1 MLLSIPGR
9 LFGPEQPAAGSV
21 VNAAVDIIGL
31 RITTD
36 DGRHL
41 APTNS
46 QLQLRYAGFD
56 GKHWQLSWS
65 EGDKHW
71 ALLFNDE
78 TAIAALEREPPAGL
92 RDAVASLV
100 ASKRRSTM
108 RRGLGLSAIGLWFA
122 LPLLLLI
129 ALFFAARPLSGWLA
143 GFVPL
148 KQEVKLGDWFFDQ
161 QKTEL
166 RLIADTPANAALE
179 AIGTRLS
186 EGSAYP
192 FRWYVVDDPTLN
204 AFAVPGGIIV
214 VHSGLILAA
223 DSADE
228 LAGVIAHE
236 IEHVEQRHSLRA
248 MLREAGLRLAIA
260 AVIGDFGIAGN
271 AAGQLTGLSFSR
283 DSERE
288 ADELGLQRL
297 AKSGIDPDGMLRL
310 FAKLDAQ
317 SESESKGKA
326 PPAWLSSHPTTP
338 ERIARLRERI
348 GQLPSTPR
356 RPLDIDWQ
364 AVQSSLGS

>member
-9 LFGPEQPAAGSV
+9 LFGPEQPAAGSAV
-21 VNAAVDIIGL
+21 FAAMDDIGL
-31 RITTD
+31 RITTE

-65 EGDKHW
+65 EGDRHW
-71 ALLFNDE
+71 ALLFDDAA
-78 TAIAALEREPPAGL
+78 AIAAIEHEPPAGL
-92 RDAVASLV
+92 REAVAGLL
-100 ASKRRSTM
+100 ANKRRSSM
-108 RRGLGLSAIGLWFA
+108 RRGLGLSAIGLWLA
-122 LPLLLLI
+122 LPLLLLV
-129 ALFFAARPLSGWLA
+129 ALLVAARPLSGWLA

-148 KQEVKLGDWFFDQ
+148 QQEVKLGDWFFDQ
-161 QKTEL
+161 QRAGL
-166 RLIADTPANAALE
+166 DLITDTPANAALE
-179 AIGTRLS
+179 AIGARLS

-192 FRWYVVDDPTLN
+192 FRWHVVRDPTLN
-204 AFAVPGGIIV
+204 AFAIPGGIVV
-214 VHSGLILAA
+214 VHSGLMLAA
-223 DSADE
+223 DGADE

-248 MLREAGLRLAIA
+248 MLREAGLRLAVA
-260 AVIGDFGIAGN
+260 AVIGDFGIAGS
-271 AAGQLTGLSFSR
+271 AAGQLSSLSFSR

-297 AKSGIDPDGMLRL
+297 ARAGIDPDGMLRL
-310 FAKLDAQ
+310 FAKLDA
-317 SESESKGKA
+317 ESKGQA
-326 PPAWLSSHPTTP
+326 PPAWLASHPTTP

-356 RPLDIDWQ
+356 RPLVIDWP

>member
-1 MLLSIPGR
+1 MLLSISGR
-9 LFGPEQPAAGSV
+9 LFGPEQSAAGS
-21 VNAAVDIIGL
+21 AVDAAMDDIGL
-31 RITTD
+31 RITTE

-46 QLQLRYAGFD
+46 QLQLRHAGFD
-56 GKHWQLSWS
+56 GQHWELSWS
-65 EGDKHW
+65 EGERHW

-78 TAIAALEREPPAGL
+78 AAIAALEREPPAGL
-92 RDAVASLV
+92 RDAVAALLTSRRRDSL
-100 ASKRRSTM
+100 
-108 RRGLGLSAIGLWFA
+108 RRGLGLSAVGLWLA
-122 LPLLLLI
+122 LPLLLLVS
-129 ALFFAARPLSGWLA
+129 LFLAARPLSGWLA
-143 GFVPL
+143 GFVPPQ
-148 KQEVKLGDWFFDQ
+148 QEVKLGDWFFER
-161 QKTEL
+161 QKAEL
-166 RLIADTPANAALE
+166 KLVAGTPANAALE
-179 AIGTRLS
+179 AIGTRLA

-192 FRWYVVDDPTLN
+192 FRWHVVDDPTLN
-204 AFAVPGGIIV
+204 AFAIPGGIVV
-214 VHSGLILAA
+214 VHSGLMLAA

-260 AVIGDFGIAGN
+260 AVIGDLGIAGN
-271 AAGQLTGLSFSR
+271 AAGQLGSLSFSR

-297 AKSGIDPDGMLRL
+297 ARAGIDPDGMLRL

-317 SESESKGKA
+317 TRDASQGKA
-326 PPAWLSSHPTTP
+326 PPAWLASHPTTP

-348 GQLPSTPR
+348 EQLPKAPR
-356 RPLDIDWQ
+356 RPLAIDWP

>member
-9 LFGPEQPAAGSV
+9 LFGPEQPAAGSAV
-21 VNAAVDIIGL
+21 VAAMDDIGL
-31 RITTD
+31 RITTE

-65 EGDKHW
+65 EGERHW
-71 ALLFNDE
+71 ALLFDDAA
-78 TAIAALEREPPAGL
+78 AIAALEREPPAGL
-92 RDAVASLV
+92 REAVAGLI
-100 ASKRRSTM
+100 ASRRRSSM
-108 RRGLGLSAIGLWFA
+108 RRGLGLSAIGLWLA
-122 LPLLLLI
+122 LPLLLLV
-129 ALFFAARPLSGWLA
+129 ALFLAARPLSGWLA

-148 KQEVKLGDWFFDQ
+148 QQEVKLGDWFFER
-161 QKTEL
+161 QK
-166 RLIADTPANAALE
+166 ADFKIVTGTPANAALE
-179 AIGTRLS
+179 AIGTRLA

-192 FRWYVVDDPTLN
+192 YRWYVVNDPTLN

-248 MLREAGLRLAIA
+248 MLREAGLRLAVA
-260 AVIGDFGIAGN
+260 AVIGDFGLAGS
-271 AAGQLTGLSFSR
+271 AAGQLSSLSFSR

-297 AKSGIDPDGMLRL
+297 AKAGIDPDGMLRL
-310 FAKLDAQ
+310 FAKLDVEA
-317 SESESKGKA
+317 KGKA
-326 PPAWLSSHPTTP
+326 PPAWLASHPTTP

-348 GQLPSTPR
+348 DRSPSAPR
-356 RPLDIDWQ
+356 RPLAIDWP